1 MQPLHIL
8 NKILEH
14 MQINN
19 YKMLSKKEIVAE
31 FNVYNEMNRDVLHSK
46 GASNLNSKVCISCNF
61 FQCPAVESPWLTIN
75 TNLAPFLLSNVLN
88 INQLCHFQY
97 AIQNVCNTNSRMY
110 RLLEKQGM
118 ILAETIVQKIESL
131 IKPTRAKCQRM
142 VL

>member
-46 GASNLNSKVCISCNF
+46 GASNLNSKVCISFNF
-61 FQCPAVESPWLTIN
+61 FQDLAVESP
-75 TNLAPFLLSNVLN
+75 
-88 INQLCHFQY
+88 
-97 AIQNVCNTNSRMY
+97 
-110 RLLEKQGM
+110 
-118 ILAETIVQKIESL
+118 
-131 IKPTRAKCQRM
+131 
-142 VL
+142 